1 MRTQKGDMMPT
12 GSDPVDHDASNSA
25 TMSGVPLSWDDFTRR
40 LAESLGRMAIESF
53 LILSLPAD
61 VAGVRAYVQF
71 AHWAHDASQ
80 GLRTEAAG
88 NKNLPG
94 TRPLTPAQEERLEAL
109 AWQCPD
115 TDSAVGNYIR
125 DWPMPAPFA
134 EVAAVAVRTLREVY
148 GVAEPAELRFRY
160 ALFGSGDVADL
171 ALGLEPEER
180 PLRPRSKPSRRP
192 SAGTLSPI
200 VEQGL
205 RRWLRVDRL
214 ERDADSDYPIR
225 VGSALIFVRVVED
238 ELPMIAIFSTILAGV
253 EEGPALFAALD
264 DINRRIRFARAF
276 SIGRTILVATELP
289 VVDITAD
296 QIAFACM
303 QLGSLADHLD
313 DVLHGRFG
321 GGFAFEGRPTLVN

>member
-1 MRTQKGDMMPT
+1 MMAA
-12 GSDPVDHDASNSA
+12 GSDSVDHDASNSA
-25 TMSGVPLSWDDFTRR
+25 TMSGAPRSWDDFTRR
-40 LAESLGRMAIESF
+40 LADGLGRMAIESF
-53 LILSLPAD
+53 LILSLPD
-61 VAGVRAYVQF
+61 DIAGVRAYVQF
-71 AHWAHDASQ
+71 AHWANDDGASE

-88 NKNLPG
+88 NRNLPG
-94 TRPLTPAQEERLEAL
+94 TRPLTPAQEERLQAL
-109 AWQCPD
+109 AWQRPD
-115 TDSAVGNYIR
+115 TDSAVGNYVR

-134 EVAAVAVRTLREVY
+134 EVAAMAVRTLREVY
-148 GVAEPAELRFRY
+148 GVAQAADLRFRY
-160 ALFGSGDVADL
+160 ALFGSGDVEDL

-180 PLRPRSKPSRRP
+180 PMRPRSKPPRRP
-192 SAGTLSPI
+192 PAGALSPI
-200 VEQGL
+200 VEDGL
-205 RRWLRVDRL
+205 RRWLHVDRL
-214 ERDADSDYPIR
+214 ERDADGDYPIR
-225 VGSALIFVRVVED
+225 VGTALIFVRVVED
-238 ELPMIAIFSTILAGV
+238 QLPMIAIFSTILAGV

-321 GGFAFEGRPTLVN
+321 GGFAFEGRPALVN